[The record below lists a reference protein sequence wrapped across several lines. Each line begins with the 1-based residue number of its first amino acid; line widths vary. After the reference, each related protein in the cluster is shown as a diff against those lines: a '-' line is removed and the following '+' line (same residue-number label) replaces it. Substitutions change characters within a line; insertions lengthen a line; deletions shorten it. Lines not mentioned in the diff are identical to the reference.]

1 MARILIVDDD
11 FDIVSLLV
19 EILNNDGH
27 EVHSASE
34 PVEGMQK
41 SRLVHP
47 DLIIL
52 DYHMPGTTGAHLF
65 ESFRRNQATLRTP
78 ILFMSGE
85 ASANDIYQE
94 IADPA
99 GSLFLAKPVHLDDF
113 RAAVKELLSPNV
125 GQEGKS

>member
-11 FDIVSLLV
+11 YEIVSLLM
-19 EILNNDGH
+19 EILNTDGH

-41 SRLVHP
+41 SRQVCP

-65 ESFRRNQATLRTP
+65 ESFRRNHATQATP

-85 ASANDIYQE
+85 ASADEIYQE

-99 GSLFLAKPVHLDDF
+99 GSLFLAKPVHLSDF
-113 RAAVKELLSPNV
+113 RAAVKRLLS
-125 GQEGKS
+125 